1 MRRLALLALVAAA
14 PAPASL
20 PISASLPPPVTGA
33 CISSPFGPR
42 AAHPL
47 RPATFHYGIDFP
59 AAAGTP
65 IHSVA
70 AGTIVAI
77 GRRGAEGL
85 AIDVAHGGYVAVY
98 AHLGMVAI
106 PVVNGQRKVAAGTV
120 LGRVGRTGLTTGPH
134 VHFELHVDGKPVDP
148 APYVQAAACR

>member
-1 MRRLALLALVAAA
+1 MRALAILLLMCGTAYAD
-14 PAPASL
+14 PAPN
-20 PISASLPPPVTGA
+20 SLPPPIPGGCT
-33 CISSPFGPR
+33 SSPFGPR

-59 AAAGTP
+59 AQAGTP

-70 AGTIVAI
+70 AGKIVAI

-85 AIDVAHGGYVAVY
+85 AIDVQHDGFMTRY

-106 PVVNGQRKVAAGTV
+106 PIVNGQRAVDAGTV
-120 LGRVGRTGLTTGPH
+120 IGRVGRTGLTTGPH
-134 VHFELHVDGKPVDP
+134 VHFELHVAGKPIDP
-148 APYVQAAACR
+148 APFVQAVACK

>member
-1 MRRLALLALVAAA
+1 MRVCAVLMLLCGAAHADPVAN
-14 PAPASL
+14 
-20 PISASLPPPVTGA
+20 SLPPPIAGG

-65 IHSVA
+65 IHAVA
-70 AGTIVAI
+70 AGRIVAI

-85 AIDVAHGGYVAVY
+85 AIDVQHDGFMTRY

-106 PVVNGQRKVAAGTV
+106 PIVDGLRTVASGTV

-134 VHFELHVDGKPVDP
+134 VHFELHVAGAPIDP
-148 APYVQAAACR
+148 GPFVQAVPCGR